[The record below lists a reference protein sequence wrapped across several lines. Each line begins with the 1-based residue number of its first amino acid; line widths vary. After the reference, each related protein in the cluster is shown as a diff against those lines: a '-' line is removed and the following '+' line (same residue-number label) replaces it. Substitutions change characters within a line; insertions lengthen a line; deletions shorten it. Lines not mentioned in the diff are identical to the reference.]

1 MNKTVSIITSIV
13 LSFALFFAY
22 TNTGLVFAQNQS
34 TTNSTTSGAD
44 KNNTSPQNQTSATV
58 TGKAQTTTINKTS
71 IPAEQTTVK
80 VNKTTKPVEGQAN
93 LKPLNNQTMQSQVP
107 SISGIQ
113 NKSIVQATGPATT
126 EIVNKTTVPYNQTII
141 GTENSTKSTPQA
153 SSQSNQTGQSQSNQ
167 TGQQQIGTANPAGGQ
182 GQQSQNQSK
191 GPLDQ
196 LSTSVGNLLGGKK

>member
-34 TTNSTTSGAD
+34 TTNSTTTGAD
-44 KNNTSPQNQTSATV
+44 NNNTSPQNQTSATV

-93 LKPLNNQTMQSQVP
+93 LKPLDNQTMQSQAP

-126 EIVNKTTVPYNQTII
+126 EIVNKTTVPYNQTIV
-141 GTENSTKSTPQA
+141 GTENSKNHNNIKHLTKLIKPDKA
-153 SSQSNQTGQSQSNQ
+153 KLIKPDNNR
-167 TGQQQIGTANPAGGQ
+167 
-182 GQQSQNQSK
+182 
-191 GPLDQ
+191 
-196 LSTSVGNLLGGKK
+196 